1 MNLGELLF
9 FALIVYLVY
18 RHWDKKRKQAAF
30 MEVMAAHSL
39 AVANARDKLFEEE
52 NFYPTRELHLDSS
65 VTIWFDND
73 SNRVGIGT
81 LKDNI
86 LFIDYGLIVGHEL
99 IQNSRSSFSGNMD
112 SAVGG
117 AIVGKV
123 LFDNAT
129 AGAVVGAAGTTYDGR
144 NICSS
149 LVLAVKFD
157 DIDNPYVEIPL
168 ISNEVD
174 CDSAE
179 YINIRNRAGELSA
192 LFDFV
197 ERRKAEQHLSGGKI
211 VVHGL

>member
-1 MNLGELLF
+1 MSFAELLV

-18 RHWDKKRKQAAF
+18 RHWDKKRKQAAL
-30 MEVMAAHSL
+30 MEAMAAHSL
-39 AVANARDKLFEEE
+39 AVANARDKLFKEE
-52 NFYPTRELHLDSS
+52 NFYPARELHLDSS

-73 SNRVGIGT
+73 SNRIGIGT
-81 LKDNI
+81 SKNDI

-99 IQNSRSSFSGNMD
+99 IQNGRSSFSGNMD

-149 LVLAVKFD
+149 FVLALKFD
-157 DIDNPYVEIPL
+157 DIDYPYVEIPL
-168 ISNEVD
+168 IGKEVV

-197 ERRKAEQHLSGGKI
+197 ERRKAELKLKGGRI
-211 VVHGL
+211 VVHDL